1 MLQGNLILIKSY
13 FLTNWINTGYQITDS
28 DEDETML
35 YC

>member
-1 MLQGNLILIKSY
+1 MLQGNLILIKNY
-13 FLTNWINTGYQITDS
+13 FLTNWIDTGYQIADS